1 MRTEPITML
10 INLRHAHDVRSYR
23 PMLYTK
29 RSIDIEI
36 RPSVCN
42 VDLLWVQPPLAFGLV
57 TGNGL

>member
-1 MRTEPITML
+1 ML